1 MSNKK
6 PIDKDYLINSF
17 KNFKIN
23 ILDREYNKKAT
34 KRTIGNVK
42 PDNKTI
48 FIKDD
53 GTIYTNEIKDIFDC
67 GDVLGASISSNK
79 NIVTLNWT
87 DPDDLVVN
95 DKTLATWA
103 GTILVRKE
111 NSAPLDYEDGVIVI
125 NNTNHNAYSSNSF
138 MEQIEY
144 GKTYYYKFFTYTT
157 DDVYFE
163 NGTCLSICPIRTIVD
178 IPSYNGNLVYNGNEQ
193 IANFFNY
200 QEEHFNVSGNTEL
213 MLVNIPLL
221 LLPKKIIAGQMV
233 HQKAEA

>member
-103 GTILVRKE
+103 GTI
-111 NSAPLDYEDGVIVI
+111 
-125 NNTNHNAYSSNSF
+125 
-138 MEQIEY
+138 
-144 GKTYYYKFFTYTT
+144 
-157 DDVYFE
+157 
-163 NGTCLSICPIRTIVD
+163 
-178 IPSYNGNLVYNGNEQ
+178 
-193 IANFFNY
+193 
-200 QEEHFNVSGNTEL
+200 
-213 MLVNIPLL
+213 
-221 LLPKKIIAGQMV
+221 
-233 HQKAEA
+233 